1 MRRLLLDFGGV
12 VIRTP
17 FELLN
22 RVGSPAWY
30 GPFGPGVDP
39 MWESL
44 QRGEMTERDY
54 WDERARELFPDSPD
68 PVRDLMG
75 VLFAPPASEV
85 RRPEVTALLA
95 GVDRPAVLTNDLGRF
110 HGPEWLEEM
119 EAHNLFDPLI
129 DLSHTGFLKP
139 APAAFSR
146 ALEILDELPSR
157 VVFVDDQPHN
167 VAGAR
172 EMGLVGVWFDVTD
185 PAGSVGRVQEAL
197 G

>member
-1 MRRLLLDFGGV
+1 MRRLLVDFGGV

-17 FELLN
+17 FEMLH
-22 RVGSPAWY
+22 RVGSPAWF
-30 GPFGPGVDP
+30 GPFDPAADP

-44 QRGEMTERDY
+44 QRGEVTERAY
-54 WDERARELFPDSPD
+54 WDARAREVFPGSPD

-129 DLSHTGFLKP
+129 DLSHTGLLKP
-139 APAAFSR
+139 AAEAYLR
-146 ALEILDELPSR
+146 ALELLDELPSR
-157 VVFVDDQPHN
+157 VVFVDDQPYN
-167 VAGAR
+167 VAGAL

-185 PAGSVGRVQEAL
+185 PSGSVGRVQAAL